1 MTDQA
6 LRARGSELWIWALV
20 LVAIGSVV
28 AVSVNQAK
36 RPAPVTEAARRAPA
50 IALPLLGGG
59 TSALPQ
65 GKVTLIDFWATWCPP
80 CRVSMPRLQQLWTE
94 YKPRGVEL
102 YSIDTDDAAP
112 DRDTQVRAFL
122 DQHALKFPV
131 VIDDG
136 SASEAFAI
144 SRLPTLLLVD
154 RTGAVVWTRIGA
166 LMPEHE
172 RDLRDALERTVSP

>member
-20 LVAIGSVV
+20 LAAIGSVV
-28 AVSVNQAK
+28 AVSVSQAN
-36 RPAPVTEAARRAPA
+36 RTVPAPAPKRAPA
-50 IALPLLGGG
+50 ISLPLLGGG
-59 TSALPQ
+59 TSALPE
-65 GKVTLIDFWATWCPP
+65 GKVTLVDFWATWCPP

-94 YKPRGVEL
+94 YRPRGVEL

-122 DQHALKFPV
+122 DQHDLKFQV

-136 SASEAFAI
+136 SASEAFSV
-144 SRLPTLLLVD
+144 SRLPTLLLMD
-154 RTGAVVWTRIGA
+154 RTGAVVWMRVGA
-166 LMPEHE
+166 LMPEQE
-172 RDLRDALERTVSP
+172 RDLREALERTVSN

>member
-20 LVAIGSVV
+20 LAAIGSVV
-28 AVSVNQAK
+28 AVSVSQAN
-36 RPAPVTEAARRAPA
+36 RTVPASAPKRAPA
-50 IALPLLGGG
+50 ISLPLLGGG
-59 TSALPQ
+59 TSALPE
-65 GKVTLIDFWATWCPP
+65 GKVTLVDFWATWCPP

-94 YKPRGVEL
+94 YRPRGVEL

-122 DQHALKFPV
+122 DQHDLKFQV

-136 SASEAFAI
+136 SASEAFSV
-144 SRLPTLLLVD
+144 SRLPTLLLMD
-154 RTGAVVWTRIGA
+154 RTGAVVWMRVGA
-166 LMPEHE
+166 LTPEQE
-172 RDLRDALERTVSP
+172 RDLREALERTVSN